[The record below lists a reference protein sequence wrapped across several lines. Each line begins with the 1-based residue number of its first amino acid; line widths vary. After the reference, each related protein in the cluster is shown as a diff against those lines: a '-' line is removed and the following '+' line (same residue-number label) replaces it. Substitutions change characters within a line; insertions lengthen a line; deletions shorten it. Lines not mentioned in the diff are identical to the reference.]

1 MVMKK
6 ICFISITLLALMIFF
21 VGCTGGVTNSSYNE
35 IKVKNTI
42 NGYFSALNAQNWN
55 KAKNYCIYKGE
66 LYNNVLEWETFVKNN
81 SYCNDVKIE
90 FVITILSANMAIV
103 GDPSEYCVQCVL
115 TNNSFACGKYED
127 QEPAHLI
134 YLHLEKFGD
143 TYKLSFAH
151 D

>member
-1 MVMKK
+1 MK
-6 ICFISITLLALMIFF
+6 T
-21 VGCTGGVTNSSYNE
+21 
-35 IKVKNTI
+35 TI
-42 NGYFSALNAQNWN
+42 NTTAAGQITIKSTFLNNKSWAENVQNWN

-66 LYNNVLEWETFVKNN
+66 LYNNVLEWENFVKNN
-81 SYCNDVKIE
+81 SHCNDVKVE
-90 FVITILSANMAIV
+90 FVITILETNMATV
-103 GDPSEYCVQCVL
+103 GDPYEYCVQCVM
-115 TNNSFACGKYED
+115 TNNSFACGKYVD